1 MDNNKVPQIRDMT
14 AKCKECGNYHFP
26 DALNKQGL
34 CYNCA
39 NGITKEKPQKE
50 YLFEK
55 FNI

>member
-1 MDNNKVPQIRDMT
+1 MDNEKIPQIRDMT

-50 YLFEK
+50 YLFEE